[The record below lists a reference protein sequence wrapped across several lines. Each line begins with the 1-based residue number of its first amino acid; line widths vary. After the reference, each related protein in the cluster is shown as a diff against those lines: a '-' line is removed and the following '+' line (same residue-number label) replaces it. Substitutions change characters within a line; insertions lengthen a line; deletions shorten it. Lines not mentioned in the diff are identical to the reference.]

1 MFSIVTADPSSQDAS
16 ASAHTSL
23 SKDHSAACATSIGSA
38 SSGDSPASLAASPET
53 PVLQKQR
60 QERPHRPQRI
70 TDFHK
75 LYAITNEST
84 HAYSYNPLSPN
95 SLTVRLNILKRTL
108 ELLINNPEL
117 MREPHESS
125 CRDSSASSCT
135 THRRTLSVQRPPL
148 HSRHPT
154 EVFSGNHRT
163 AALNAF
169 VNNSSSTSDSLT
181 PPKRPTVSRRSVPSL
196 SAMTPLMNDGD
207 ADGDSDTL
215 IGSLREPPHPLYK
228 NSDATRSAELLQ
240 KQRLELTSL
249 LRFLNE
255 TLEKNTSSKATH
267 LHQLSLLNINKLFNS
282 AAHDHNT
289 TLQMKKALLDSLAE
303 PFVQQQPESPT
314 THTLTAAPLPIED
327 RIRNIINSFT
337 AAKNSHS
344 MAIFTCEEDY
354 PWSFKS
360 ANDLTCLNFGVSKK
374 TIKILTLLDLI
385 HLDARDFVIAKL
397 TDLDVKENGMVMTGE
412 IIPTVS
418 NGVLTWSSLWIKKK
432 NDMLVCVFEKV
443 PCDYMDLTVDYQ
455 AGFRIKK
462 IAHTGNNNLLVGA
475 SLPPDFDINNTNN
488 NENCYI
494 DPGHFSKSLAALI
507 DSSTKRF
514 TEEQSQAQGDEES
527 TAAVDSEALSFRIA
541 QEINT
546 TRYFTLNHLS
556 SNIPCAI
563 SCASLNNTLKLKVH
577 SLPYQSGLFILDR
590 QTDASSHEGFQYK
603 VVSFNKSI
611 SKNLFG
617 YRYKE
622 LIDQPITKII
632 PNFNKIVKYILDN
645 YQNLDI
651 QSNENEGL
659 ILTEHFLRKVQ
670 ATMDHDQDGFYT
682 SVGIDGRH
690 KDGALVKVDIQMRVI
705 DENII
710 SLWLT
715 HSRDVIFTDYNT
727 IPSQLHIM
735 EQEQE
740 DNFKN
745 LVREISLGSTEED
758 SEDEAEAPCEAEVG
772 NTTTSTVVEE
782 SHTSEIDELQESVA
796 IAKQTFVNDKSAFVR
811 AKLSQLDETKMKAPA
826 SQQEFPDLA
835 TIGANRRTTKF
846 SDYTIIQKLGEGAYG
861 KVHLCL
867 HNKTK
872 KPVIIK
878 SIFKERILV
887 DTWVRDRQLGTIPS
901 EIDVMARFN
910 TQPHDNILKILG
922 FFEDDTYY
930 YIEIERHG
938 GDQGCIDLFD
948 LIEFK
953 EDMTEREARLIF
965 RQIAAAVKH
974 MHDHGIV
981 HRDIKDENIIVDG
994 NGVVKLIDFGS
1005 AAYAKSGPFD
1015 VFVGTIDYASPEVLQ
1030 GQAYSGKPQD
1040 VWAIGILLYTIIFKE
1055 NPFYNVDEIL
1065 EGSLRMDSEKH
1076 VSDGCKYFISM
1087 ILDRD
1092 IDNRPTIDDIVN
1104 SMWLRCDD

>member
-1 MFSIVTADPSSQDAS
+1 MKAGCSDEQCRTS
-16 ASAHTSL
+16 ASHNKDTSVTSTL
-23 SKDHSAACATSIGSA
+23 SVGSTSSYDSPDATS
-38 SSGDSPASLAASPET
+38 SPEM
-53 PVLQKQR
+53 PPSLQKQ
-60 QERPHRPQRI
+60 QCI

-117 MREPHESS
+117 MREPH
-125 CRDSSASSCT
+125 DSGDDITVAK
-135 THRRTLSVQRPPL
+135 HARTLSVQRPPL
-148 HSRHPT
+148 HARHPT

-169 VNNSSSTSDSLT
+169 VNNASTTPESLGL
-181 PPKRPTVSRRSVPSL
+181 PKRPAVSRRSVSSL
-196 SAMTPLMNDGD
+196 SSVNVGMSDTDT
-207 ADGDSDTL
+207 DTL
-215 IGSLREPPHPLYK
+215 IGSLREPPHPFYK
-228 NSDATRSAELLQ
+228 NTEASSSSELLQ
-240 KQRLELTSL
+240 TQRLELTSL

-282 AAHDHNT
+282 SAHDHNT
-289 TLQMKKALLDSLAE
+289 TLQMKKALLNSLAE
-303 PFVQQQPESPT
+303 PFVEQQPEY
-314 THTLTAAPLPIED
+314 HMNANLPIED
-327 RIRNIINSFT
+327 KIRNIINSFT

-344 MAIFTCEEDY
+344 MAIFTCEQDY

-385 HLDARDFVIAKL
+385 HLDARDFVIGKL
-397 TDLDVKENGMVMTGE
+397 TDLDVRENDMVMTGE
-412 IIPTVS
+412 IVPTVS

-443 PCDYMDLTVDYQ
+443 PCDYMDLTVDYL
-455 AGFRIKK
+455 AGFKIKK
-462 IAHTGNNNLLVGA
+462 IAHSGNNNNLLIST
-475 SLPPDFDINNTNN
+475 SLPPEFDLNNVNN
-488 NENCYI
+488 NEDCYI
-494 DPGHFSKSLAALI
+494 DLAHFSKSLGALI
-507 DSSTKRF
+507 DDSIQQYE
-514 TEEQSQAQGDEES
+514 EEQSQVDDENDDGSVS
-527 TAAVDSEALSFRIA
+527 TVDSEALASRIS
-541 QEINT
+541 QEINA

-563 SCASLNNTLKLKVH
+563 SSALLNNNLKLKVH

-590 QTDASSHEGFQYK
+590 ELDNDSPEGFQYR

-622 LIDQPITKII
+622 LIDEPVTKII
-632 PNFNKIVKYILDN
+632 PNFNKIVKYIIDN
-645 YQNLDI
+645 NANLNI
-651 QSNENEGL
+651 QDNENEGL
-659 ILTEHFLRKVQ
+659 ILTEHFFRKVQ
-670 ATMDHDQDGFYT
+670 ATMDDDPEGFYT
-682 SVGIDGRH
+682 SIGIDGQH
-690 KDGALVKVDIQMRVI
+690 KDGAMVKIDIQMRVI
-705 DENII
+705 NENII

-735 EQEQE
+735 EHEQE
-740 DNFKN
+740 DNFN
-745 LVREISLGSTEED
+745 SLVKEISLGSTG
-758 SEDEAEAPCEAEVG
+758 EAEDVNEAESLPVQ
-772 NTTTSTVVEE
+772 TTEDTSHMSTHPEE
-782 SHTSEIDELQESVA
+782 LHSDEDDELQESVD
-796 IAKQTFVNDKSAFVR
+796 IAKQTFVTDKSVFVKS
-811 AKLSQLDETKMKAPA
+811 KLSQLDESKMKVSTP
-826 SQQEFPDLA
+826 QQEFPNLA

-901 EIDVMARFN
+901 EIDVMAKFN
-910 TQPHDNILKILG
+910 TEPHDNILKILG
-922 FFEDDTYY
+922 FFEDDMYY

-953 EDMTEREARLIF
+953 EDMTEREGKLIF
-965 RQIAAAVKH
+965 RQIVSAVKH
-974 MHDHGIV
+974 MHDYGIV

-994 NGVVKLIDFGS
+994 NGIVKLIDFGS

-1015 VFVGTIDYASPEVLQ
+1015 VFVGTIDYASPEVLR
-1030 GQAYSGKPQD
+1030 GNAYSGKPQD

-1065 EGSLRMDSEKH
+1065 DGELKLDKERAI
-1076 VSDGCKYFISM
+1076 SDDCKQLITS
-1087 ILDRD
+1087 ILDRN
-1092 IDNRPTIDDIVN
+1092 IATRPTINDIMQSRWLSDD
-1104 SMWLRCDD
+1104 SQ